1 VIRGVAF
8 CPHPPVLVP
17 AVAQGAAPELDDL
30 RAACRAA
37 IERTCAGA
45 DRVVVLGSG
54 VRTVRHGAT
63 ARGTLAGFGVPVE
76 VPLGEDGPG
85 PLELPLSLTI
95 GAWLLREYLGA
106 GKGATGWS
114 VAAETPELD
123 TDAALLVMGDGSA
136 RRSTAAP
143 GYFDPRAEDHDAA
156 IIAALRAGDPAAL
169 AAVEPADLL
178 VAGTAAWRAAAAVTS
193 DSGPQPWQSTLHYAD
208 APYGVGYF
216 VASWVR

>member
-1 VIRGVAF
+1 MISAVAF

-37 IERTCAGA
+37 IERACAGA
-45 DRVVVLGSG
+45 ARVVVLGSG

-63 ARGTLAGFGVPVE
+63 ARGTLAGFGVPLE
-76 VPLGEDGPG
+76 VSLGSDEAG

-95 GAWLLREYLGA
+95 GAWLLREYVGA
-106 GKGATGWS
+106 GSGATGWS
-114 VAAETPELD
+114 VGAAQPELD

-143 GYFDPRAEDHDAA
+143 GYFDPRAEGHDAA
-156 IIAALRAGDPAAL
+156 VVAALRAGDPAAL
-169 AAVEPADLL
+169 AAVEPDDLL
-178 VAGTAAWRAAAAVTS
+178 VAGTPAWRAAAAAA
-193 DSGPQPWQSTLHYAD
+193 GPARWQAEVHYAD